1 MCSQITEEA
10 DTNNYVEPH
19 SGVMIKLIRV
29 DTNSQ
34 PTVNKDKNQLTVNK
48 DKTIAA
54 DETDGLILKPATK
67 EGTQRLIRNLLLKT
81 QDSRKRE
88 Y

>member
-34 PTVNKDKNQLTVNK
+34 PTVNKDKNQLTMNE
-48 DKTIAA
+48 DKKIAA
-54 DETDGLILKPATK
+54 GHWKPR
-67 EGTQRLIRNLLLKT
+67 TQERG
-81 QDSRKRE
+81 KRGA
-88 Y
+88 

>member
-34 PTVNKDKNQLTVNK
+34 PTVNKDKNQLTMNE
-48 DKTIAA
+48 DKKIAA
-54 DETDGLILKPATK
+54 GHWKPRTHVVPRPTSCVDQ
-67 EGTQRLIRNLLLKT
+67 GLLKGVL
-81 QDSRKRE
+81 DN
-88 Y
+88 